1 MSGNVT
7 TNLVQAAYIVAAVL
21 FVLSLAG
28 LSKHEKAKEGNAFG
42 VAGMVLALGATIW
55 LSVDRAG
62 HPVVTIAL
70 IAVAMAVGAAIGL
83 WRARI
88 VEMTGMPELIAL
100 LHSFVGLAA
109 VLVGWNGALYDTGL
123 TGALADIHHA
133 EVFIAVAAV
142 LEPSALLQN
151 LPHGEPIPTGNR
163 LELFLGAA
171 IGAITFSGS
180 VIAFGKLS
188 GTYKFRL
195 FKGAPVVF
203 PGQHKLNL
211 VLGLVTIALGLVFM
225 ATESW
230 TAFFAMLALAF
241 VMGVLIIIPIGGA
254 DMPVVVSMLNSYS
267 GWAAAGIG
275 FSLNNQML
283 IIAGSLVGSS
293 GAILSYIMCKAMNR
307 SFFNVILGG
316 FGGEGATA
324 AAGEAVQRSVKSGS
338 ADDAAF
344 ILGNAETVV
353 IVPGY
358 GLAVARAQHAVKE
371 LAGKLTDKGITVKYA
386 IHPVAGRMP
395 GHMNVLLAEAEVPYD
410 QVFEMEDINGEFGQA
425 DVAIV
430 LGANDV
436 VNPAALQ
443 KGTPI
448 YGMPILE
455 AYKAKTVIVIKRSM
469 AAGYAGL
476 DNELFYMDKTMMVFG
491 DAKKVVEDM
500 VKAVE

>member
-1 MSGNVT
+1 MSM
-7 TNLVQAAYIVAAVL
+7 NLVTLLYLVASVCFIQAL
-21 FVLSLAG
+21 KG
-28 LSKHEKAKEGNAFG
+28 LSHPTTSIRGNMFG
-42 VAGMVLALGATIW
+42 MAGMAIAILTTSALIVELSGGKAQGMVYVLGA
-55 LSVDRAG
+55 L
-62 HPVVTIAL
+62 VVG
-70 IAVAMAVGAAIGL
+70 GAAGAFMAN
-83 WRARI
+83 R
-88 VEMTGMPELIAL
+88 VEMTKMPELVAFM
-100 LHSFVGLAA
+100 HSMIGLAA
-109 VLVGWNGALYDTGL
+109 V
-123 TGALADIHHA
+123 
-133 EVFIAVAAV
+133 FIAIAAV
-142 LEPSALLQN
+142 AEPWAFQIVAK
-151 LPHGEPIPTGNR
+151 GQPIPAGNR

-188 GTYKFRL
+188 GKYKFRL
-195 FKGAPVVF
+195 FQGAPVQF
-203 PGQHKLNL
+203 AGQHLLNL
-211 VLGLVTIALGLVFM
+211 VLGLATVGLGLVFM
-225 ATESW
+225 ATENW
-230 TAFFAMLALAF
+230 TAFFAMLALSF

-275 FSLNNQML
+275 FSLNNSML

-316 FGGEGATA
+316 FGGEAA
-324 AAGEAVQRSVKSGS
+324 AAGGGSQVQRSVKSGS

-344 ILGNAETVV
+344 VLGNAETVV

-371 LAGKLTDKGITVKYA
+371 LAQKLVEKGITVKYA

-425 DVAIV
+425 DVAII

-436 VNPAALQ
+436 VNPAAHT
-443 KGTPI
+443 KGSPI

-455 AYKAKTVIVIKRSM
+455 AYKAKTVIVNKRSM

-491 DAKKVVEDM
+491 DAKKVVEDIG
-500 VKAVE
+500 KAIE

>member
-1 MSGNVT
+1 MSMNLVVLLYLAASVCFIQALKGLSHPTTSIRGNV
-7 TNLVQAAYIVAAVL
+7 
-21 FVLSLAG
+21 F
-28 LSKHEKAKEGNAFG
+28 
-42 VAGMVLALGATIW
+42 GMVGM
-55 LSVDRAG
+55 
-62 HPVVTIAL
+62 L
-70 IAVAMAVGAAIGL
+70 IAVLTTAALIVQLASSAGASASAGLGYVLLGLLVGGSVGAYMAQK
-83 WRARI
+83 
-88 VEMTGMPELIAL
+88 VEMTKMPELVAFM
-100 LHSFVGLAA
+100 HSMIGLAA
-109 VLVGWNGALYDTGL
+109 V
-123 TGALADIHHA
+123 
-133 EVFIAVAAV
+133 FIAAATAI
-142 LEPSALLQN
+142 EPWAFSITTKGGL
-151 LPHGEPIPTGNR
+151 IPTGNR
-163 LELFLGAA
+163 LELALGAV

-188 GTYKFRL
+188 GKYKFRL
-195 FKGAPVVF
+195 FQGAPVTF
-203 PGQHKLNL
+203 AGQHAINL
-211 VLGLVTIALGLVFM
+211 VLGLAMVGLIGVYTATQAEAALWAAIAI
-225 ATESW
+225 
-230 TAFFAMLALAF
+230 AF
-241 VMGVLIIIPIGGA
+241 VLGVLIIIPIGGA

-275 FSLNNQML
+275 FSLNNAML

-316 FGGEGATA
+316 FGGEAA
-324 AAGEAVQRSVKSGS
+324 AAGAGSAVQRAVKSGS

-344 ILGNAETVV
+344 VLGNAETVI

-371 LAGKLTDKGITVKYA
+371 LAAKLSAKGVNVKYA

-410 QVFEMEDINGEFGQA
+410 QVHEMEDINGEFQQA
-425 DVAIV
+425 DVAII

-436 VNPAALQ
+436 VNPAALT
-443 KGTPI
+443 KGTAI

-455 AYKAKTVIVIKRSM
+455 AYKAKTIIVNKRSM

>member
-1 MSGNVT
+1 MSL
-7 TNLVQAAYIVAAVL
+7 NLVTLLYLVASVCFIQAL
-21 FVLSLAG
+21 KG
-28 LSKHEKAKEGNAFG
+28 LSHPTTSIRGNLF
-42 VAGMVLALGATIW
+42 GMVGM
-55 LSVDRAG
+55 
-62 HPVVTIAL
+62 L
-70 IAVAMAVGAAIGL
+70 IAVLTTAALIVKLSGVKAPGMVWVLGALVVGGSVGAIMAK
-83 WRARI
+83 R
-88 VEMTGMPELIAL
+88 VEMTKMPELVAFM
-100 LHSFVGLAA
+100 HSMIGLAA
-109 VLVGWNGALYDTGL
+109 
-123 TGALADIHHA
+123 
-133 EVFIAVAAV
+133 VFIAVAAV
-142 LEPSALLQN
+142 AEPWAFSIVTK
-151 LPHGEPIPTGNR
+151 GEPIPTGNR

-171 IGAITFSGS
+171 IGAVTFSGS

-188 GTYKFRL
+188 GKYKFRL
-195 FKGAPVVF
+195 FQGAPVQF
-203 PGQHKLNL
+203 AGQHNLNL
-211 VLGLVTIALGLVFM
+211 VLGLAMVALGLVFTF
-225 ATESW
+225 TESW
-230 TAFFAMLALAF
+230 PAFFAMLAIAF

-275 FSLNNQML
+275 FSLNNAML
-283 IIAGSLVGSS
+283 IVAGSLVGSS

-316 FGGEGATA
+316 FGGEAAA
-324 AAGEAVQRSVKSGS
+324 AAGGKAEARPVKSGS

-344 ILGNAETVV
+344 VLGNAETVV

-371 LAGKLTDKGITVKYA
+371 LAAKLTEKGISVKYA

-410 QVFEMEDINGEFGQA
+410 QVFEMEDINGELGQA
-425 DVAIV
+425 DVAII

-436 VNPAALQ
+436 VNPAAHT
-443 KGTPI
+443 KGSAI
-448 YGMPILE
+448 YGMPIIE
-455 AYKAKTVIVIKRSM
+455 AYKAKTIIVNKRSM

-500 VKAVE
+500 VKAIE

>member
-1 MSGNVT
+1 MSM
-7 TNLVQAAYIVAAVL
+7 NLVTLLYLVASVCFIQALKGLSHPTTSIRGNLFGMIGMAIAVL
-21 FVLSLAG
+21 TTAALIVRLAG
-28 LSKHEKAKEGNAFG
+28 DMGQTRAQ
-42 VAGMVLALGATIW
+42 GMVWVLGGLIVGGALGTI
-55 LSVDRAG
+55 
-62 HPVVTIAL
+62 
-70 IAVAMAVGAAIGL
+70 MAK
-83 WRARI
+83 R
-88 VEMTGMPELIAL
+88 VEMTKMPELVAFM
-100 LHSFVGLAA
+100 HSMIGLAA
-109 VLVGWNGALYDTGL
+109 
-123 TGALADIHHA
+123 
-133 EVFIAVAAV
+133 VFIAVAVVA
-142 LEPSALLQN
+142 EPWAFGIV
-151 LPHGEPIPTGNR
+151 PKGVAIPFGNKF
-163 LELFLGAA
+163 ELFLGGA

-188 GTYKFRL
+188 GKYKFRL
-195 FKGAPVVF
+195 FQGAPVTF
-203 PGQHKLNL
+203 GGQHMLNL
-211 VLGLVTIALGLVFM
+211 VLGLAMLGLGVGFSL
-225 ATESW
+225 TESW
-230 TAFFAMLALAF
+230 PMFFAMLAVAF
-241 VMGVLIIIPIGGA
+241 VLGVLLIIPIGGA

-275 FSLNNQML
+275 FSLNNSML

-307 SFFNVILGG
+307 SFFNVIGGG
-316 FGGEGATA
+316 FGGETSTA
-324 AAGEAVQRSVKSGS
+324 AAAGGGAQRAVKSGS

-344 ILGNAETVV
+344 VLGNAETVV

-371 LAGKLTDKGITVKYA
+371 LAAKLTAKGITVKYA

-410 QVFEMEDINGEFGQA
+410 QVFEMEDINGEFGQV

-436 VNPAALQ
+436 VNPAAHV
-443 KGTPI
+443 KGSAI

-455 AYKAKTVIVIKRSM
+455 AYKAKTIIVNKRSM
-469 AAGYAGL
+469 ASGYAGL

>member
-1 MSGNVT
+1 MSMDIVTLLYLVASVFFIQALKGLSHPTTSLRGNLFGMVGM
-7 TNLVQAAYIVAAVL
+7 AIAVL
-21 FVLSLAG
+21 TTGALIVETSG
-28 LSKHEKAKEGNAFG
+28 GKAL
-42 VAGMVLALGATIW
+42 GMVNVLVALVIG
-55 LSVDRAG
+55 
-62 HPVVTIAL
+62 
-70 IAVAMAVGAAIGL
+70 GAAGTL
-83 WRARI
+83 MAKR
-88 VEMTGMPELIAL
+88 VEMTKMPELVAFM
-100 LHSFVGLAA
+100 HSMIGLAA
-109 VLVGWNGALYDTGL
+109 V
-123 TGALADIHHA
+123 
-133 EVFIAVAAV
+133 FIGVAAV
-142 LEPSALLQN
+142 AEPFAFGIVAKGMGTDQ
-151 LPHGEPIPTGNR
+151 IPAGNR

-188 GTYKFRL
+188 GKYKFRL
-195 FKGAPVVF
+195 FQGAPVTF
-203 PGQHKLNL
+203 AGQHMVNL
-211 VLGLVTIALGLVFM
+211 ALGLVMLGLGLMFM
-225 ATESW
+225 FTGSW
-230 TAFFAMLALAF
+230 PAFFAMLALAF

-275 FSLNNQML
+275 FSLNNSML

-307 SFFNVILGG
+307 SFFSVILGG
-316 FGGEGATA
+316 FGGEASTA
-324 AAGEAVQRSVKSGS
+324 AAGSAVQRNVKSGS

-344 ILGNAETVV
+344 ILGNAETVI

-358 GLAVARAQHAVKE
+358 GLAVARAQHSVKE
-371 LAGKLTDKGITVKYA
+371 LAQKLTDKGITVKYA

-410 QVFEMEDINGEFGQA
+410 QVHEMEDINAEFGQA
-425 DVAIV
+425 DVAII

-436 VNPAALQ
+436 VNPAAHV
-443 KGTPI
+443 KGSAI

-455 AYKAKTVIVIKRSM
+455 AYKAKTVIVNKRSM

-491 DAKKVVEDM
+491 DAKKVIEDM
-500 VKAVE
+500 GKAIE

>member
-1 MSGNVT
+1 MSASLVTLLYLVASICFIQALKGLSHPTTSIRGNVFGMVGMT
-7 TNLVQAAYIVAAVL
+7 IAVL
-21 FVLSLAG
+21 TTAALIVKLAG
-28 LSKHEKAKEGNAFG
+28 GG
-42 VAGMVLALGATIW
+42 VAGLGYVLVGLVVGGGA
-55 LSVDRAG
+55 G
-62 HPVVTIAL
+62 
-70 IAVAMAVGAAIGL
+70 AVMAQ
-83 WRARI
+83 R
-88 VEMTGMPELIAL
+88 VEMTKMPELVAFM
-100 LHSFVGLAA
+100 HSMIGLAA
-109 VLVGWNGALYDTGL
+109 
-123 TGALADIHHA
+123 
-133 EVFIAVAAV
+133 VFIAVAVVA
-142 LEPSALLQN
+142 EPQAFAIA
-151 LPHGEPIPTGNR
+151 PAGEPIPVGNR
-163 LELFLGAA
+163 IELFLGAA

-188 GTYKFRL
+188 GKYKFRL
-195 FKGAPVVF
+195 FQGAPVRF
-203 PGQHKLNL
+203 AGQHWLNL
-211 VLGLVTIALGLVFM
+211 VLGLATIGLGIAFA
-225 ATESW
+225 ATQRFE
-230 TAFFAMLALAF
+230 FFIVLIALAF
-241 VMGVLIIIPIGGA
+241 VLGVLLIIPIGGA

-275 FSLNNQML
+275 FSLNNSML

-316 FGGEGATA
+316 FGGEGTTA
-324 AAGEAVQRSVKSGS
+324 AAGGQAQRSVKSGS

-344 ILGNAETVV
+344 ILGNAETVI

-371 LAGKLTDKGITVKYA
+371 LAAKLTEKGVTVKYA

-410 QVFEMEDINGEFGQA
+410 QVFEMEDINAEFGQA
-425 DVAIV
+425 DVAII

-436 VNPAALQ
+436 VNPAAHV
-443 KGTPI
+443 KGSPI

-455 AYKAKTVIVIKRSM
+455 AYKAKTVIVNKRSM
-469 AAGYAGL
+469 ASGYAGL

-500 VKAVE
+500 VKSVD

>member
-1 MSGNVT
+1 MNGGLLNMDFVSM
-7 TNLVQAAYIVAAVL
+7 NLVTMMYLVASVCFIQALKGLSHPTTSIRGNLFGMTGMTIAVL
-21 FVLSLAG
+21 TTA
-28 LSKHEKAKEGNAFG
+28 
-42 VAGMVLALGATIW
+42 
-55 LSVDRAG
+55 
-62 HPVVTIAL
+62 AL
-70 IAVAMAVGAAIGL
+70 IIKLSGSGLGMSWVLLGLVIGGGAGTLMAQ
-83 WRARI
+83 R
-88 VEMTGMPELIAL
+88 VEMTKMPELVAFM
-100 LHSFVGLAA
+100 HSMIGLAA
-109 VLVGWNGALYDTGL
+109 V
-123 TGALADIHHA
+123 
-133 EVFIAVAAV
+133 FIAIAAV
-142 LEPSALLQN
+142 VEPAAFGIVAQGQGTLD
-151 LPHGEPIPTGNR
+151 IPKGNR

-188 GTYKFRL
+188 GKYKFRL
-195 FKGAPVVF
+195 FQGAPVVF
-203 PGQHKLNL
+203 AGQHMLNL
-211 VLGLVTIALGLVFM
+211 AVGLGTVGLGVVFM
-225 ATESW
+225 LGGNW
-230 TAFFAMLALAF
+230 DAFLLMLALSF
-241 VMGVLIIIPIGGA
+241 VLGVLIIIPIGGA

-275 FSLNNQML
+275 FSLNNSML

-316 FGGEGATA
+316 FGGEAGTA
-324 AAGEAVQRSVKSGS
+324 AAGSTEQRPVKSGS
-338 ADDAAF
+338 ADDAAY
-344 ILGNAETVV
+344 ILANAESVI

-358 GLAVARAQHAVKE
+358 GLAVARAQHAVNE
-371 LAGKLTDKGITVKYA
+371 LAEKLMHKGISVKYA

-425 DVAIV
+425 DVAII

-436 VNPAALQ
+436 VNPAAMT
-443 KGTPI
+443 KGSPI

-455 AYKAKTVIVIKRSM
+455 AFKAKTIIVNKRSM
-469 AAGYAGL
+469 ASGYAGL

-500 VKAVE
+500 VKAVEA